1 MSNWTYKQF
10 FFIGLILIALGVNFN
25 TTLKEYSV
33 GPLGTVFIAIAS
45 INSVYSEKFMLGN
58 HRSKVINKA
67 VNKAFEMLLK
77 EIFKN

>member
-1 MSNWTYKQF
+1 
-10 FFIGLILIALGVNFN
+10 
-25 TTLKEYSV
+25 
-33 GPLGTVFIAIAS
+33 
-45 INSVYSEKFMLGN
+45 MLGN